1 VDSHGVTEQPASRWF
16 FQSQCGAH
24 FKFDRSFITWLKA
37 GPSKTMGDA
46 VKEWQRRVRASPK
59 AKT

>member
-1 VDSHGVTEQPASRWF
+1 VDSHGVTEQPAGRRF

-46 VKEWQRRVRASPK
+46 VRNGSVA
-59 AKT
+59 